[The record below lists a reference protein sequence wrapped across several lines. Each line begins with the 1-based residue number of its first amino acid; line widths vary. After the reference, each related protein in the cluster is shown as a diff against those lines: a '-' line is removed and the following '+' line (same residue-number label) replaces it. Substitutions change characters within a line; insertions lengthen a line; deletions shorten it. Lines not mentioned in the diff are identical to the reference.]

1 MHRRTPPAASSG
13 RHSPYRPPSPA
24 AALDHLLHTFDLTTV
39 LEAHAA
45 SLAAARQNR
54 DLHAVYSAL
63 DQLQLS
69 PASATP
75 VHRLQAHWADLEL
88 QFHRALNDQG
98 GNLVLSSLAERTL
111 RDGLRACPIV
121 SGEVLSMLHAQHR
134 QILRCVEA
142 DTADA
147 AARHTR
153 AHVLYL
159 RDVLLAATHATRPRV
174 RLHT

>member
-1 MHRRTPPAASSG
+1 MPRRTPPAASSG
-13 RHSPYRPPSPA
+13 RHSPYRPSSPA
-24 AALDHLLHTFDLTTV
+24 APLGHLLHTFELATV

-45 SLAAARQNR
+45 SRAATHPNR
-54 DLHAVYSAL
+54 DLRAAYAALTHAF
-63 DQLQLS
+63 
-69 PASATP
+69 TP
-75 VHRLQAHWADLEL
+75 HRYAGWAELEL
-88 QFHRALNDQG
+88 AFHRALNDQA

-121 SGEVLSMLHAQHR
+121 SGEVLSMLRAQHR

-142 DTADA
+142 DAADA
-147 AARHTR
+147 TARHTH

-159 RDVLLAATHATRPRV
+159 RDVLLATTRETRQPRV